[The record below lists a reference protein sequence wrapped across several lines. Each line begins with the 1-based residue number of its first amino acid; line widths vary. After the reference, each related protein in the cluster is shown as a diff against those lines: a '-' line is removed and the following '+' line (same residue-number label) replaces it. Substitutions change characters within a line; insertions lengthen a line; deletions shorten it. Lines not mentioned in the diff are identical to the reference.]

1 MVVIW
6 MLSNMKIKEVDF
18 ELEEEEGRWNLS
30 LLKHIGGNNPRDEIQ
45 LEGYGYS
52 MVTAMRKII
61 KKRLALKQE
70 VYTLQEFITAYK
82 QEVDKLFKA
91 FKGIDGIRSVVI

>member
-1 MVVIW
+1 
-6 MLSNMKIKEVDF
+6 MKIKEEDF

-45 LEGYGYS
+45 LVGYGYS
-52 MVTAMRKII
+52 MVAAMRAIVKN
-61 KKRLALKQE
+61 RLARQKE

-82 QEVDKLFKA
+82 KEVDRLFKA
-91 FKGIDGIRSVVI
+91 FKGIDGIRSVII